1 MQRFIFKTEK
11 KEILKQLEYY
21 GIDELDYLLISTG
34 KEKIRGYS
42 GILST
47 DEIIELDKQ
56 VGIEIIGLYLL
67 HNYKDELRLSIDA
80 ITLLK
85 NKITKNILRVN
96 ESQAKELFKGQDIP
110 LTKEDK
116 ERLKNETKGFKV
128 LEFKGDLIGIAKLTE
143 DRIINYLPKER
154 RRKK

>member
-21 GIDELDYLLISTG
+21 GIDKLDYLLISTG

-56 VGIEIIGLYLL
+56 IRIEIIGLYLL

-116 ERLKNETKGFKV
+116 ENLKNETKGFKV
-128 LEFKGDLIGIAKLTE
+128 LEFKGDLIGTAKLTE